1 MLYHKKI
8 KPPKAYM
15 NTTPKY
21 MKFRDKWHLCIDWN
35 KLLPRL
41 CEEIYHRHYDAAT
54 IDLFRSEL
62 IALSQRPNA
71 PKFAELFYER
81 YSYIKVNGLSMYVRT
96 SLSAEQTVIQARTLI
111 SNFGYSDSDLEFIVE

>member
-1 MLYHKKI
+1 MRYHI
-8 KPPKAYM
+8 ELKPPESYA

-21 MKFRDKWHLCIDWN
+21 MKFRGKWHLCTDWN
-35 KLLPRL
+35 NLLPRL
-41 CEEIYHRHYDAAT
+41 CEEIYRSHYDGTT

-62 IALSQRPNA
+62 IALSQRPNT
-71 PKFAELFYER
+71 PSFADFFYER

-96 SLSAEQTVIQARTLI
+96 PLSAEQTVIQARTLI